1 MSARAGNGKKDGDN
15 DQGNDLKTLLSG
27 EQREGFTLLVADIME
42 LMKKR
47 TLDTFDASFTSE
59 KPQDQNLEGQNPNVD
74 QNQVS
79 DEEQEKAQA
88 LREKREKEIS
98 GPKMQEL
105 KKLALQH
112 FQKWEMSVLGR
123 VGDVL
128 NTSEAT
134 DSKRE
139 DAKNFVPAASGPAAR
154 PEYKVVGMSDIFKK
168 SKDNVNTEEP
178 DEEEDN
184 DRADAALIHLYP
196 PVSTTLLS
204 LTKKTRV
211 LILNSTLLLLL
222 SLEHY
227 EAHSRILLLYM
238 ASSLHLPLETLT
250 EDEVK
255 IAKTLLEAAKH
266 MSAEEEAKKRGEEN
280 QTARR
285 WKVGLA
291 GIAGAALIGI
301 TGGLAAP
308 LVAAGLGT
316 IMGGLGLG
324 ATAAAGLLGALAQ
337 SGVIVGA
344 LFGAYG
350 GRMTGQM
357 MDMYAKEVED
367 FAFLPLRG
375 STRKAKKTAEIPAE
389 DRRLRVTIGIS
400 GWLTQREDIISPWRA
415 LGHQSEIFAL
425 RWELKALMSLGTS
438 MESVLKSA
446 AWTVAKKEIIARTI
460 FGSLMFALWP
470 LSFLK
475 ASKVL
480 DNPFSVAKNRA
491 DKAGLVLA
499 DAIINKAQGE
509 RPVTLIGYSL
519 GARVI
524 YSCLMS
530 LAERKA
536 FGLVESA
543 VLIGAPCP
551 SDGPFWRA
559 MKSVVSGRLV
569 NVYSENDYILGFLYR
584 TSSIQLGVAGLQQ
597 IGDVSGIENVN
608 VSGIVSGHLR
618 YQYLVGVILQKI
630 GWEDIDRGEVA
641 REAETIALLDREDE
655 EKLREITD
663 PDEDLI
669 DFGEDKP
676 VAETKTEKEKDDS
689 EQDKASINTD
699 KDVKPVSKTDEK
711 SKNENLEQD
720 KSHANIDDV
729 PEKSQP
735 WGNAFSRPERTGAE
749 EDDDKLHEPIEQMH
763 F

>member
-1 MSARAGNGKKDGDN
+1 MSARAGNGKKDGDS

-59 KPQDQNLEGQNPNVD
+59 KPQEQNLEGRNPNAD
-74 QNQVS
+74 QNQAS
-79 DEEQEKAQA
+79 SEEQEKAQA

-98 GPKMQEL
+98 GPKLQEL
-105 KKLALQH
+105 KKLALKH

-128 NTSEAT
+128 NTQQAAE
-134 DSKRE
+134 SKRE
-139 DAKNFVPAASGPAAR
+139 EAESFVPAAPGP
-154 PEYKVVGMSDIFKK
+154 P
-168 SKDNVNTEEP
+168 SKENVHTEEP
-178 DEEEDN
+178 DEEDN

-196 PVSTTLLS
+196 PVSTSLLS
-204 LTKKTRV
+204 LTKKKRV
-211 LILNSTLLLLL
+211 RILNSTLLLLL

-250 EDEVK
+250 DDEVK

-375 STRKAKKTAEIPAE
+375 STRKARKTAEIPAE

-425 RWELKALMSLGTS
+425 RWELDALMSLGTS

-543 VLIGAPCP
+543 VLLGAPCP

-655 EKLREITD
+655 EKVREITD

-676 VAETKTEKEKDDS
+676 VAEAKSENDRDDPEKDKSRANID
-689 EQDKASINTD
+689 E
-699 KDVKPVSKTDEK
+699 DVKPVFKTDEK
-711 SKNENLEQD
+711 GKNENPEQD
-720 KSHANIDDV
+720 KSGANIDDV
-729 PEKSQP
+729 PEKSQSKA
-735 WGNAFSRPERTGAE
+735 NTDSKSEQTKAQ
-749 EDDDKLHEPIEQMH
+749 EDYDKLHEPIEQMH

>member
-1 MSARAGNGKKDGDN
+1 MSGRAGNGKKDGEN

-27 EQREGFTLLVADIME
+27 EQREGFTLLVADIMDV
-42 LMKKR
+42 MKKR

-59 KPQDQNLEGQNPNVD
+59 KPQDQNLEGRNPNVD
-74 QNQVS
+74 QNQAS
-79 DEEQEKAQA
+79 SEEQDKAQA

-128 NTSEAT
+128 NTKESTDTKRKEAE
-134 DSKRE
+134 SS
-139 DAKNFVPAASGPAAR
+139 VPTASGPPKR

-168 SKDNVNTEEP
+168 SKDNVHSAENEE
-178 DEEEDN
+178 EEEDE
-184 DRADAALIHLYP
+184 RADAALIHLYP

-204 LTKKTRV
+204 LTKKERV

-238 ASSLHLPLETLT
+238 ASSLHLCLETLT

-375 STRKAKKTAEIPAE
+375 STRKARKTEEIPAE

-608 VSGIVSGHLR
+608 VSSIVSGHLR

-641 REAETIALLDREDE
+641 REAETIALLDKEDE

-663 PDEDLI
+663 ADEDLI

-676 VAETKTEKEKDDS
+676 VAESKSEKDKGNPEKGESRANID
-689 EQDKASINTD
+689 EDA
-699 KDVKPVSKTDEK
+699 KPVSEK
-711 SKNENLEQD
+711 KKGEDLEQD
-720 KSHANIDDV
+720 KPQPNIENA
-729 PEKSQP
+729 PEKPQYRAH
-735 WGNAFSRPERTGAE
+735 WDRKPEQEGAQ